1 MQGKSRA
8 PPVWWGATDGEPQWL
23 KRAHPKAPSL
33 CGVFVLWWGVVRAGG
48 FAVSACLS
56 SWVACVGLSECG
68 GHDWAFWSARRGRVH
83 EAPPPTSTRP
93 GHGYSAFGL
102 AELWDTADEPQWRL
116 PTEKATPDQLVDAS
130 LARRKSGNAKIQ
142 LAL

>member
-1 MQGKSRA
+1 MGFLECRQGK
-8 PPVWWGATDGEPQWL
+8 
-23 KRAHPKAPSL
+23 
-33 CGVFVLWWGVVRAGG
+33 
-48 FAVSACLS
+48 
-56 SWVACVGLSECG
+56 
-68 GHDWAFWSARRGRVH
+68 VH
-83 EAPPPTSTRP
+83 EALPPTSTRP
-93 GHGYSAFGL
+93 GYGYSAFEL